1 MFTEWTE
8 EDDGDA
14 NPREKKSTDLIERI
28 ENGDWLKVRWW
39 TEDKNQDFSGFVG
52 YIVEAWRIFVV

>member
-14 NPREKKSTDLIERI
+14 NPREKKSTNLIERI
-28 ENGDWLKVRWW
+28 ENGDWLKVR
-39 TEDKNQDFSGFVG
+39 
-52 YIVEAWRIFVV
+52 